1 MTKTTN
7 NEIGLLHN
15 GECPSLLFLG
25 IELFSHTSMHDK
37 VILFTVKCKW
47 KKLFLVIRDPRV
59 LCGPWKNLSELLTN
73 ICDLTNVFFV
83 ILRSS
88 PPNRPGTL

>member
-25 IELFSHTSMHDK
+25 IELFSHTSK
-37 VILFTVKCKW
+37 SSFKILEKGENVAIFVDN
-47 KKLFLVIRDPRV
+47 LQP
-59 LCGPWKNLSELLTN
+59 LCTKGY
-73 ICDLTNVFFV
+73 
-83 ILRSS
+83 
-88 PPNRPGTL
+88 